1 MSQAGLE
8 DILQKKM
15 EYGFET
21 SGTEYA
27 FIYELV
33 DLRNNLLA
41 RGEQRR
47 TRGNDSFQLQR

>member
-8 DILQKKM
+8 KILQKKM